1 MTDVKLI
8 VFDWDGTLSD
18 SAGRI
23 VEAVHAGAELVGFA
37 PRTDQEVRDII
48 GLGLIESFRSLYPE
62 IGEDQLEP
70 FSVAY
75 RDAYL
80 DPNRVAVLFDGAR
93 ETLDELR
100 GLGYTLAVAT
110 GKSRAGLDR
119 ELIETNLTEYFAAT
133 RCADETAPKP
143 DPRMLFEVLEE
154 TGFAAEQALM
164 IGDTDHDIHTAKNAG
179 VLPIAVTCGA
189 QLLERIEA
197 AQPAA
202 VLRNVTELSGWLATQ
217 A

>member
-1 MTDVKLI
+1 MADIKLI

-18 SAGRI
+18 SADRI
-23 VEAVHAGAELVGFA
+23 VQAVHVGAQQVGF
-37 PRTDQEVRDII
+37 PTRTDQQVRDII
-48 GLGLIESFRSLYPE
+48 GLGLIESFRTLYPE
-62 IGEDQLEP
+62 ISEEQLEP

-80 DPNRVAVLFDGAR
+80 DPDRVALLFDGAR

-100 GLGYTLAVAT
+100 ECGYTLAIAT
-110 GKSRAGLDR
+110 GKSRSGLDR
-119 ELIETNLTEYFAAT
+119 ELIETNLTNGFAST
-133 RCADETAPKP
+133 RCADETAAKP

-164 IGDTDHDIHTAKNAG
+164 IGDTDHDIHTARNAG

-189 QLLERIEA
+189 QLRHRIEA
-197 AQPAA
+197 AEPAA
-202 VLRNVTELSGWLATQ
+202 VLDNVTELSGWLAK
-217 A
+217 